1 LPQESADPDST
12 AGAHK
17 TAPRA
22 TRLAT
27 ALALAGNLTPAALLF
42 WLVHRFGV
50 DLPFWD
56 EWELLSIV
64 IQRQQGQLNYHNL
77 IALHNEHRI
86 VFPRLITLANASLF
100 HWNRKGE
107 MYVAAA
113 LLTFSALL
121 FFRLAQRYWGRARAP
136 LLFIP
141 LAWTLLS
148 WRQWENVLMGMGTV
162 FALATAG
169 AVCTFYLLHRARRID
184 RFVWGAAASA
194 FVASFSSGGGLLLWP
209 VGLAQLLLQRA
220 CGGRE
225 DRTRASAFATWT
237 GAGVFTF
244 ILYFLHYSE
253 VKQPW
258 PTGLSFLIAHPI
270 ALGRFV
276 ATMLGSPLT
285 WYQPMAQS
293 LGFLIVLLGAWVV
306 WQCCRSA
313 SELMAAAPLL
323 AILAFILLTVLVAAD
338 YRLGI
343 GVMQA
348 LSSRYTGLTALG
360 LAAFYVLITG
370 FALTRRRPA
379 DLIACGALG
388 AFLAAGALTNFVCWR
403 EDGGVQS
410 RLDTVARGV
419 WAVRHADVASDEAL
433 APVYVYADH
442 IRNGV
447 RFLKANGYSLFHE
460 NAPAAP
466 SQPAIPPVT
475 PKDTESAR

>member
-1 LPQESADPDST
+1 MPRESAEPDST
-12 AGAHK
+12 AGEHK
-17 TAPRA
+17 ATPRA
-22 TRLAT
+22 RRLTT
-27 ALALAGNLTPAALLF
+27 ALAIAGNLTPAALLF

-56 EWELLSIV
+56 EWELLNTVMQS
-64 IQRQQGQLNYHNL
+64 REGQLNYHNL
-77 IALHNEHRI
+77 FAPHNEHRI

-100 HWNRKGE
+100 HWNRKVE

-113 LLTFSALL
+113 LLTFSAFV
-121 FFRLAQRYWGRARAP
+121 FFRLARKYWRHPGAP

-148 WRQWENVLMGMGTV
+148 WRQWENVLLGMGTV
-162 FALATAG
+162 FALAAAG

-184 RFVWGAAASA
+184 RFLWGAAASA

-209 VGLAQLLLQRA
+209 VGLAQLLLQRV

-225 DRTRASAFATWT
+225 DRTRASALTIWT

-244 ILYFLHYSE
+244 ILYFLHYGE

-276 ATMLGSPLT
+276 ATMIGSPLT

-293 LGFLIVLLGAWVV
+293 LGFLIVLLGAWAV
-306 WQCCRSA
+306 WKCCRSA

-323 AILAFILLTVLVAAD
+323 AILAFIPLTALVAAD

-343 GVMQA
+343 GVGQA
-348 LSSRYTGLTALG
+348 LSSRYTSLTALG
-360 LAAFYVLITG
+360 LAAVYVLVTG
-370 FALTRRRPA
+370 FALMRRRAA

-388 AFLAAGALTNFVCWR
+388 AFLTAGALTNLVCWR
-403 EDGGVQS
+403 EDAGLQS

-419 WAVRHADVASDEAL
+419 WAVRHADVASDAAL
-433 APVYVYADH
+433 SPVYVNTDR
-442 IRNGV
+442 IRDGA

-460 NAPAAP
+460 NAAGAP
-466 SQPAIPPVT
+466 PSRSGAPLTPP
-475 PKDTESAR
+475 DTGSAR

>member
-1 LPQESADPDST
+1 LPRESADPEST
-12 AGAHK
+12 AGEHK
-17 TAPRA
+17 AAPRA
-22 TRLAT
+22 TRLTT
-27 ALALAGNLTPAALLF
+27 ALVIAGNLTPAALLF

-56 EWELLSIV
+56 EWELLNTV
-64 IQRQQGQLNYHNL
+64 IQRRQGQLNFHNL
-77 IALHNEHRI
+77 FAPHNEHRI

-100 HWNRKGE
+100 HWNRKLE
-107 MYVAAA
+107 MYAAAA
-113 LLTFSALL
+113 LLTFSAFI
-121 FFRLAQRYWGRARAP
+121 FFRLARRHWKHASAP

-148 WRQWENVLMGMGTV
+148 WRQWENVLLGMGTV
-162 FALATAG
+162 FALATTG
-169 AVCTFYLLHRARRID
+169 AVCTFYLLHRARRVD
-184 RFVWGAAASA
+184 RFLWGAAAAA
-194 FVASFSSGGGLLLWP
+194 FIASFSSGGGLLLWP

-225 DRTRASAFATWT
+225 DRTRAGALTMWT

-244 ILYFLHYSE
+244 ILYFLNYSE

-258 PTGLSFLIAHPI
+258 PTGLSFLIAHPM

-276 ATMLGSPLT
+276 ATMIGSPLT

-306 WQCCRSA
+306 WKCCRSA

-323 AILAFILLTVLVAAD
+323 AMLAFILLTALVAAD

-343 GVMQA
+343 GVPQA
-348 LSSRYTGLTALG
+348 LSSRYTSLTALG
-360 LAAFYVLITG
+360 LAALYVLVTG

-388 AFLAAGALTNFVCWR
+388 AFLTAGALTNFVCWR

-410 RLDTVARGV
+410 RLDTIARGM
-419 WAVRHADVASDEAL
+419 WAVRYADVASDEAL
-433 APVYVYADH
+433 APVYIYTDH

-460 NAPAAP
+460 NAPGAP
-466 SQPAIPPVT
+466 PDRSPSRLT
-475 PKDTESAR
+475 PKDTGSAR